1 MEVDMS
7 TSPSPKKKGR
17 HPRKKYDQTPLIPLL
32 AALAAVC
39 ALLGGIA
46 ALEPLLSAPEST
58 VTTLPVQ
65 ETLPPNAYAAADF
78 VYENGY
84 LHCVG
89 GEYSLGIDVS
99 SHQKHIEWEQV
110 AASGMEFAMV
120 RIGYRGYSEGLLHI
134 DETAAQ
140 NLTGAKAAGLKVGAY
155 FYSQAINTQEAAQEA
170 ALCVD
175 FLKDHRLDLP
185 MVYDWEY
192 VSETA
197 RTANMDPDTLT
208 QCALVFCQAIEKAG
222 YEAMIYANPSQ
233 ARDLYHMSALQD
245 YRFWLALYDDTMDY
259 PYHMDMWQ
267 YTNTGSVPGIAGNV
281 DINLLFHYG

>member
-1 MEVDMS
+1 MS
-7 TSPSPKKKGR
+7 TSPSPKKKKKGR
-17 HPRKKYDQTPLIPLL
+17 YARKKKQLSGLVPLIAGL
-32 AALAAVC
+32 AVVC
-39 ALLGGIA
+39 ALVGGIVS
-46 ALEPLLSAPEST
+46 LESFLTAPEPT
-58 VTTLPVQ
+58 ETTPPTQ
-65 ETLPPNAYAAADF
+65 QTLPPNAYSAEDF

-84 LHCVG
+84 LSCLS

-99 SHQKHIEWEQV
+99 SHQQQIDWEQV

-120 RIGYRGYSEGLLHI
+120 RIGYRGYSEGRLNI
-134 DETAAQ
+134 DEMAAQ
-140 NLTGAKAAGLKVGAY
+140 NLAGAKAAGLKVGAY
-155 FYSQAINTQEAAQEA
+155 FYSQALNTQEAAEEA

-175 FLKDHRLDLP
+175 FLKDHTLDLP

-208 QCALVFCQAIEKAG
+208 QCALVFCQAIEAAG
-222 YEAMIYANPSQ
+222 FEAMIYSNPSQ
-233 ARDLYHMSALQD
+233 ARDLYHMPALQD

-267 YTNTGSVPGIAGNV
+267 YTDTGSVPGIEGNV
-281 DINLLFHYG
+281 DINLLFTYG